1 MKVIHQESTETVDG
15 EAPARVARPRPN
27 APLRFAPLTGAV
39 MTDASGGL
47 VVRRVRVRVVGG
59 PDRGREALL
68 EAGTLLVGTHTDN
81 DLILRDP
88 QVGKYHLEI
97 ALVAG
102 GIRVRDLGSDAGTF
116 VASQRITSGVVT
128 VGTELQLGRTTLH
141 LLAGDLTVNVSP
153 SERTAF
159 GMVVGQS
166 LPMRMLFALL
176 ERVAPSDVP
185 LLLQGPTGAGR
196 TLIAKAIHANSR
208 FAASPITV
216 VDFRLPQSER
226 PTVTQVSQRADT
238 FTLLLE
244 GLDEASTGDHGA
256 LLSLYQR
263 REEGVLDARII
274 ATSTTD
280 IQQLAAA
287 GRMRS
292 ELAVYVSS
300 VRLRVP
306 ALSERIEDIPMLVQ
320 QFCRDIC
327 GAEAQLRP
335 EDFDRIAQRD
345 YPGNV
350 RELRQLIA
358 KALQVEVTAP
368 PLPKSGIA
376 RARAALVMPLNA
388 RPKPPHPKV
397 ARDRLVEYFEKDW
410 LMGLMK
416 RADNNV
422 SEVARELNLPR
433 REAIKLL
440 KKHSITCPDR

>member
-15 EAPARVARPRPN
+15 EGPGRLARPRPN
-27 APLRFAPLTGAV
+27 APMRFTPLTGV
-39 MTDASGGL
+39 LMTDPAGGL

-68 EAGTLLVGTHTDN
+68 EAGTLLVGTHSDN

-102 GIRVRDLGSDAGTF
+102 GIRVRDLGSDSGTF
-116 VASQRITSGVVT
+116 VASQRVNSGVVP
-128 VGTELQLGRTTLH
+128 VGTELQIGRSTLH
-141 LLAGDLTVNVSP
+141 LLAGDLTVSVSP

-166 LPMRMLFALL
+166 LPMRTLFALL
-176 ERVAPSDVP
+176 ERVAPSDAP
-185 LLLQGPTGAGR
+185 LLLEGEAGTGR
-196 TLIAKAIHANSR
+196 TLIAKAVHANSR

-216 VDFRLPQSER
+216 IDFRLPASER
-226 PTVTQVSQRADT
+226 PAVSQVAQRADT

-244 GLDEASTGDHGA
+244 RIDEASAGEHGA
-256 LLSLYQR
+256 LLSLYER

-274 ATSTTD
+274 ATASAD
-280 IQQLAAA
+280 IQ
-287 GRMRS
+287 RMAESGKMRRD
-292 ELAVYVSS
+292 LAVYVSS
-300 VRLRVP
+300 VRLHVP
-306 ALSERIEDIPMLVQ
+306 PLRERMEDVPMLVQ

-335 EDFDRIAQRD
+335 EDFDRMVRRE

-350 RELRQLIA
+350 RELRQLVA
-358 KALQVEVTAP
+358 KALQVESAP
-368 PLPKSGIA
+368 LPLPKTGVA

-397 ARDRLVEYFEKDW
+397 ARDRLVEFFEKDW
-410 LMGLMK
+410 LEGLMK
-416 RADNNV
+416 KASGNPG
-422 SEVARELNLPR
+422 EVAKELNIPR

-440 KKHSITCPDR
+440 KKHSIPCPDR